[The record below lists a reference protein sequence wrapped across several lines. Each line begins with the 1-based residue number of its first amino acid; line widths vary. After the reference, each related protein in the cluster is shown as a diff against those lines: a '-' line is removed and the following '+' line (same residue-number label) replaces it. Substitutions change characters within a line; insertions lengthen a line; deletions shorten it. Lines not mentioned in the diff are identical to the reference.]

1 MQEEPV
7 NARHALILAT
17 LLLASV
23 PGEAQQPAE
32 SQSCAGEL
40 TEQLRR
46 FNEQCLSDLVGFV
59 ASKPKAT
66 ARVLGE
72 KAKFYVQLTG
82 GPNGLDAEAVSRAN
96 FPFMT
101 PDTGEALKSLGWAPP
116 ENEQGNYRKHYG
128 TGDPARTAEDIAKT
142 LAAYGLAKGE
152 AISLSVSVQN

>member
-1 MQEEPV
+1 MK
-7 NARHALILAT
+7 ARNALIIAT
-17 LLLASV
+17 LLVWSG
-23 PGEAQQPAE
+23 PGAAQQAAE

-40 TEQLRR
+40 TDQLRR

-72 KAKFYVQLTG
+72 KAKFYVQLTR

-152 AISLSVSVQN
+152 AISLTVAAQN